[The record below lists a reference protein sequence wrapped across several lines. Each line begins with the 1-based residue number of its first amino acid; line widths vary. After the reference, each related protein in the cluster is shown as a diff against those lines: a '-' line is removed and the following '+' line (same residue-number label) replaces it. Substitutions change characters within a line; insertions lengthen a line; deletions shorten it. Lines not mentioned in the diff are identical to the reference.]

1 MTHTNPT
8 CFENKSSIPSSS
20 RRPFLIF
27 SLVVAISVFN
37 WAGTAAFFI
46 PGFTSTASAFR
57 GALVGKSA
65 DQNIGYLSDQAL
77 SWQTEVYDTDNFHS
91 GGSEFFVIPA
101 GVSKVRVSGSVLWN
115 NNTGAGS
122 RFLYTKTDN
131 QFAPLGRALTANRKT
146 GSYVMGQSVHS
157 AVMNVS
163 QGQII
168 RLHADQDSGIT
179 TSVLAGNNT
188 WFAIQVVP

>member
-8 CFENKSSIPSSS
+8 CFENKSSIPASL

-27 SLVVAISVFN
+27 SLAVAISVFN

-46 PGFTSTASAFR
+46 PGFTSIASAFQ
-57 GALVGKSA
+57 GALIGSTSNQNVGH
-65 DQNIGYLSDQAL
+65 LSDTAL
-77 SWQTEVYDTDNFHS
+77 GWNTEVYDTNNFHS
-91 GGSEFFVIPA
+91 GSNNYFVIPS

>member
-115 NNTGAGS
+115 AAVNAGS
-122 RFLYTKTDN
+122 RYLYTKTN
-131 QFAPLGRALTANRKT
+131 GAFAPQGRALKADRKA
-146 GSYVMGQSVHS
+146 SPFVMGQSVHS

-163 QGQII
+163 PGQLI
-168 RLHADQDSGIT
+168 RLHADQTSGST

-188 WFAIQVVP
+188 WFAIEVVP

>member
-1 MTHTNPT
+1 MNHANPT
-8 CFENKSSIPSSS
+8 CFENKSNIPASL

-27 SLVVAISVFN
+27 SLAVAISVMQ
-37 WAGTAAFFI
+37 WSATTAFSL
-46 PGFTSTASAFR
+46 PGLTSTATAFQ
-57 GALVGKSA
+57 GALIGSTSNENVGH
-65 DQNIGYLSDQAL
+65 LSDTAL
-77 SWQTEVYDTDNFHS
+77 GWNTEEYDTNNFHS
-91 GGSEFFVIPA
+91 GSNNYFVIPA
-101 GVSKVRVSGSVLWN
+101 GVTKVRVSGSVLWSA
-115 NNTGAGS
+115 NTNSGS

-131 QFAPLGRALTANRKT
+131 QFAPLGRALTANKKAP
-146 GSYVMGQSVHS
+146 SYVMGQSVHS

-179 TSVLAGNNT
+179 TSVIAGNNT